1 MHRPPQREQRVLLRL
16 SEGAILGIDSTDQ
29 RGRRLLDWR
38 RQASRLRASTLINR
52 PEGRRAGISARP
64 RREHDDRHA
73 GNSDAGTNEIPSREL
88 GAVNEPQ
95 PGDCKRRRRH
105 RRASALHRAIA
116 RSGSARST
124 SPINSIIGDSA
135 THRRHESSLLRTAQR
150 APSAEVSPGRP

>member
-38 RQASRLRASTLINR
+38 RQASRLRASTSINR

-95 PGDCKRRRRH
+95 PGDCNGDVDT
-105 RRASALHRAIA
+105 AGPLLSTA
-116 RSGSARST
+116 RSPAPAARDQRRQLIQS
-124 SPINSIIGDSA
+124 SA
-135 THRRHESSLLRTAQR
+135 TQQLIVVTNRRFCARRSEPRLLR
-150 APSAEVSPGRP
+150 